1 MRMEVVLIMISNMKL
16 IWILVTVQVEV
27 ELEEITVNKFNYKWK
42 MLEGVLL
49 MGLIGTLVEK
59 YLLVVMK
66 ELNYKLEVKFMTEVP
81 VNISNMKLI

>member
-1 MRMEVVLIMISNMKL
+1 MKL

>member
-1 MRMEVVLIMISNMKL
+1 MESLWEMGTVWVEALIVMLVL
-16 IWILVTVQVEV
+16 
-27 ELEEITVNKFNYKWK
+27 
-42 MLEGVLL
+42 
-49 MGLIGTLVEK
+49 GLIALMEK

>member
-42 MLEGVLL
+42 MLEGMLVL
-49 MGLIGTLVEK
+49 GLIALMEK

-66 ELNYKLEVKFMTEVP
+66 ELNYKLEVRFMTEVP